1 MSSDVPAHFF
11 LVLCLVASRILPGG
25 PVVQRPH
32 DVPFCPDYARTI
44 CPVWIGAR
52 SSRFGMGVMDR
63 RFSRAPIPMKGDRYA
78 LVAVR
83 QRTTSVYDRPAS
95 VFRDE
100 GGPTP
105 AFSGAAGKC
114 VNRHGWRHGTTDKNR
129 AQPRGRASGVRCKA
143 MLGGFLDAEPN
154 ISLCEI

>member
-1 MSSDVPAHFF
+1 M
-11 LVLCLVASRILPGG
+11 
-25 PVVQRPH
+25 VQRPH

-83 QRTTSVYDRPAS
+83 HEGTSVCDRPAS
-95 VFRDE
+95 VFRGE
-100 GGPTP
+100 GGPTIRVRC
-105 AFSGAAGKC
+105 AAGG
-114 VNRHGWRHGTTDKNR
+114 HGDRY
-129 AQPRGRASGVRCKA
+129 
-143 MLGGFLDAEPN
+143 
-154 ISLCEI
+154 I

>member
-1 MSSDVPAHFF
+1 MSGDVPAHFF

-100 GGPTP
+100 GGPTCASP
-105 AFSGAAGKC
+105 APLAASLDGTTRMARDVHEKRPGFEAAPAASGA
-114 VNRHGWRHGTTDKNR
+114 
-129 AQPRGRASGVRCKA
+129 GRVGRRV
-143 MLGGFLDAEPN
+143 
-154 ISLCEI
+154 